1 MAQNSKDTKKRTLQG
16 TAVTSCP
23 CRGVSSRPAR
33 PCGPGIVK
41 NVNPHERGRKECP
54 ALAPSPFSFS
64 FGRCGRQNHTAL
76 HPGNPPFT
84 ERNSLAR
91 PRPSLGTTRARDC
104 ARPAAAVL
112 QSPNAA
118 GWCVLPAPGPAL
130 EDRGPGAEFVGFELR
145 LPVAFPGQC
154 QRGLP
159 KLLHLHPCPV
169 EPGRWRRGAFS
180 RPLSTRVRCPSYWCV
195 QVFRAYIQ
203 HCVSCN
209 YFPFNLMRIL

>member
-1 MAQNSKDTKKRTLQG
+1 MAQNSKDTKRHTLQG

-64 FGRCGRQNHTAL
+64 SGRCGRQNHTAL

-91 PRPSLGTTRARDC
+91 PRPSLGTTRAPDC
-104 ARPAAAVL
+104 APPGRRSASESERGGVVRSSRPRTCSRGQVSRSGVCGLRVKAASGFPRSVPTGAP
-112 QSPNAA
+112 QTAP
-118 GWCVLPAPGPAL
+118 PAPLPCGARAL
-130 EDRGPGAEFVGFELR
+130 AKRCLFTSFVHTCQVSFLLVCTGF
-145 LPVAFPGQC
+145 
-154 QRGLP
+154 
-159 KLLHLHPCPV
+159 
-169 EPGRWRRGAFS
+169 
-180 RPLSTRVRCPSYWCV
+180 
-195 QVFRAYIQ
+195 
-203 HCVSCN
+203 
-209 YFPFNLMRIL
+209 